1 MTFVQLLR
9 LIGRYAPAMFG
20 CALAAALAA
29 FYGTRNSPKEYESFT
44 LINTGLVTGYNLEN
58 SQGGRVDFGYTN
70 NEIEN
75 ILSLFRSREM
85 QTDLLLRLLAQA
97 LLLERPDPEVLSQR
111 AFVAL
116 QELVP
121 AEVRRALVVP
131 TDTVQTVLRLR
142 NQLERHGKNPI
153 KDLLESDNPLFGLEH
168 LRQLVAKREGNTDL
182 LRLSYTTTDPG
193 LCRNVL
199 RGLTEMVIFQH
210 RTIKEGQSTSV
221 LDFFEQAT
229 RESAIALNG
238 KEDALLGFM
247 VDNKIINYYEQTR
260 FIAAKKEDLDEFY
273 FKELMKLAAADSSR
287 RNLETKLENRV
298 NLPQINRNLLSQREQ
313 LAGFSARLAALEISS
328 ATDSLEAMQAYRE
341 SRGASRTLQAQA
353 EAVKNTARQQVEAM
367 FAVQRT
373 PDGIETK
380 NLLGRWLD
388 QWLEVEQTLARLE
401 VLNTRKAEFERIYSR
416 FAPWGS
422 KLKRIERE
430 IDVAERAYLENLHSY
445 NQARLHK
452 HNMLMS
458 TNLRVVDAPFFPE
471 TPKPSKRILLVAVAG
486 LAGLLLVFAAGLVLE
501 FMDNTLHDPIR
512 AVETTGLELAGAFPR
527 LPRDWQSAAALDY
540 SFLMLRATGQ
550 LLQHVKIALRE
561 HGIAHRPAHIVL
573 LSTRM
578 AEGKTFLSDAM
589 VGKLRAAGEK
599 VLWLRPSEANSVPN
613 HPDDRFF
620 SVGHAFFDH
629 KTVADLLGGDNTPEL
644 SEYGYVFTELPALLT
659 NTFPADYLAN
669 ADSVLFFARANRTWN
684 RADARTLGLVQRVS
698 GCPCQLVLNAVRPD
712 ELESALGEMPK
723 KRSALRMWAKKVA
736 SFNFSNQR

>member
-229 RESAIALNG
+229 RVA
-238 KEDALLGFM
+238 
-247 VDNKIINYYEQTR
+247 
-260 FIAAKKEDLDEFY
+260 
-273 FKELMKLAAADSSR
+273 
-287 RNLETKLENRV
+287 
-298 NLPQINRNLLSQREQ
+298 
-313 LAGFSARLAALEISS
+313 
-328 ATDSLEAMQAYRE
+328 
-341 SRGASRTLQAQA
+341 
-353 EAVKNTARQQVEAM
+353 QVE
-367 FAVQRT
+367 
-373 PDGIETK
+373 G
-380 NLLGRWLD
+380 
-388 QWLEVEQTLARLE
+388 
-401 VLNTRKAEFERIYSR
+401 
-416 FAPWGS
+416 
-422 KLKRIERE
+422 
-430 IDVAERAYLENLHSY
+430 
-445 NQARLHK
+445 
-452 HNMLMS
+452 
-458 TNLRVVDAPFFPE
+458 
-471 TPKPSKRILLVAVAG
+471 
-486 LAGLLLVFAAGLVLE
+486 
-501 FMDNTLHDPIR
+501 
-512 AVETTGLELAGAFPR
+512 
-527 LPRDWQSAAALDY
+527 
-540 SFLMLRATGQ
+540 
-550 LLQHVKIALRE
+550 
-561 HGIAHRPAHIVL
+561 
-573 LSTRM
+573 
-578 AEGKTFLSDAM
+578 
-589 VGKLRAAGEK
+589 
-599 VLWLRPSEANSVPN
+599 
-613 HPDDRFF
+613 
-620 SVGHAFFDH
+620 
-629 KTVADLLGGDNTPEL
+629 
-644 SEYGYVFTELPALLT
+644 
-659 NTFPADYLAN
+659 
-669 ADSVLFFARANRTWN
+669 
-684 RADARTLGLVQRVS
+684 
-698 GCPCQLVLNAVRPD
+698 
-712 ELESALGEMPK
+712 
-723 KRSALRMWAKKVA
+723 
-736 SFNFSNQR
+736 